1 MSHWQRIPTRGFTEN
16 ESQPSWRGS
25 KLAVSMAGGCHCL
38 QHQPVRVLGVWGG
51 GNLLIPVSL
60 VVFPAGHSVNAVP
73 QGLLHSVVRTT
84 ESLSPGRAC
93 LLAHIPALFC
103 FLNMLPFKDLPPF
116 VLLL

>member
-1 MSHWQRIPTRGFTEN
+1 MRVSHRGEEANWLFPWPGAVTV
-16 ESQPSWRGS
+16 SSTSLFVSWG
-25 KLAVSMAGGCHCL
+25 
-38 QHQPVRVLGVWGG
+38 WG
-51 GNLLIPVSL
+51 GNLLVPVSL

-116 VLLL
+116 VLPL

>member
-1 MSHWQRIPTRGFTEN
+1 MERKQTGCFHGRGL
-16 ESQPSWRGS
+16 SLSPAPACSC
-25 KLAVSMAGGCHCL
+25 LGG
-38 QHQPVRVLGVWGG
+38 GG
-51 GNLLIPVSL
+51 GNLLVPVSL

-116 VLLL
+116 VLPL